1 MNGRAHSLLPRR
13 AGEKVPQADEGAPP
27 HPALRAT
34 LSPQAGR
41 GLLVVGGIQSA
52 LNPAGVQAASIH
64 SLWHVF
70 LWVSVAVYVITV
82 AFFFLALIKAHRRT
96 APLDDP
102 GTERRMTIAV
112 STGAVITAVTLI
124 SLLVADVATGHTIG
138 TLGRNGAKKIEIE
151 VTGHQWWWE
160 VTYPNAESDKIIK
173 TANEIHIPTGQP
185 ILFRVTTRDVIHSL
199 WMPNLHGKRDLIPG
213 RVNKF
218 WIEADRAGVFRGQ
231 CAEYC
236 GMQHANMALVVVAE
250 SPSDFSRWQE
260 HQRTPAPDPQT
271 PEQKR
276 GQQAFLSLPC
286 VNCHAVTGTDA
297 YATLGPDLT
306 HIATRTT
313 LAAGELIN
321 NKGNL
326 SGWISNAPSIKPG
339 VQMPAN
345 VMDAQ
350 QVNDVVAYLESL
362 R

>member
-1 MNGRAHSLLPRR
+1 MMA
-13 AGEKVPQADEGAPP
+13 
-27 HPALRAT
+27 
-34 LSPQAGR
+34 
-41 GLLVVGGIQSA
+41 GIQSA
-52 LNPAGVQAASIH
+52 LDPAGPQAASIH
-64 SLWHVF
+64 NLWHVF

-82 AFFFLALIKAHRRT
+82 AFFLIALIKAHRRT
-96 APLDDP
+96 EPITDEAS
-102 GTERRMTIAV
+102 EHRMSIAV
-112 STGAVITAVTLI
+112 GTGTVITAVTLI
-124 SLLVADVATGHTIG
+124 ALLVSDVATGRTIG
-138 TLGRNGAKKIEIE
+138 TLGRNGAKKIEID

-160 VTYPNAESDKIIK
+160 VQYPNDQPSKIIK

-185 ILFRVTTRDVIHSL
+185 ILVRVSTRDVIHSL

-250 SPSDFSRWQE
+250 SPSDFARWQE

-271 PEQKR
+271 PEQRR

-286 VNCHAVTGTDA
+286 VNCHSITGVDA
-297 YATLGPDLT
+297 YATVGPDLT
-306 HIATRTT
+306 HLATRPT
-313 LAAGELIN
+313 LGAGELIN

-326 SGWISNAPSIKPG
+326 SGWISNAPAIKPG

-350 QVNDVVAYLESL
+350 QMNDVVAYLESL
-362 R
+362 K